1 MISTAI
7 VRKGSRLQRRDE
19 KIYTVVFAHE
29 CLYVRFSTFVKDKR
43 SIDAYNIYMSIES
56 FKQVLKYV

>member
-7 VRKGSRLQRRDE
+7 VGKGSRLQRRDE

-29 CLYVRFSTFVKDKR
+29 CLYVRLSTLVKDKR
-43 SIDAYNIYMSIES
+43 SIDAYYVYMSI
-56 FKQVLKYV
+56 K